1 MAHLNVRERTIEIRI
16 AYVGGE
22 RAGKQ
27 STFSR
32 LREAEGASAE
42 SFVDDGE
49 KLALTMRAS
58 TSVAAPDCG
67 MVVRLFGH
75 RGEVRAQTARPLL
88 HDADGVVVVVD
99 ADPAAA
105 ERNLRSVRAVRDLLE
120 ARTVPVVVQV
130 NKVDMAAGTASND
143 IVRELGVDA
152 WPNVPTSARSGE
164 GVEATLNR
172 VVDDVMQAMTQPKLE
187 SEEHEATRPKQADSN
202 PLLTA
207 LRRILEATVEEH
219 VGKMG
224 ERLGVRFEQRFEALE
239 GRIDETTQQVTRF
252 IENLDALN
260 AGTIAYRR
268 QALSNDAELLR
279 AARHAH
285 TREDLATTMGALR
298 GEITRA
304 SEATLAAVKESGL
317 VAKAHTER
325 AANAIANDT
334 RQVTTEGLLTPLTAR
349 LGELERRIDAVAEIT
364 RSLPATTARSATLG
378 EALARDLQ
386 DALAR
391 SERVEALLVELTEE
405 LKKSKKSWFG

>member
-32 LREAEGASAE
+32 LLEAQGSSAE

-67 MVVRLFGH
+67 MVVRLCGH
-75 RGEVRAQTARPLL
+75 RGEVCEQTARSLL
-88 HDADGVVVVVD
+88 RDADGVVVVVD
-99 ADPAAA
+99 ADPAAS
-105 ERNLRSVRAVRDLLE
+105 ERNVRSVRAVRDLLE
-120 ARTVPVVVQV
+120 ARPVPVVVQV
-130 NKVDMAAGTASND
+130 NKVDMADGTASND

-152 WPNVPTSARSGE
+152 WPNVPTSARTGE

-172 VVDDVMQAMTQPKLE
+172 VVDDVMQAMTQPELE

-219 VGKMG
+219 VGKLG
-224 ERLGVRFEQRFEALE
+224 DRLGVRFEQRFEALE
-239 GRIDETTQQVTRF
+239 DRIDETAQQVTRF
-252 IENLDALN
+252 IEHLDALN

-285 TREDLATTMGALR
+285 TREDLATAMGTLR
-298 GEITRA
+298 GEIARA
-304 SEATLAAVKESGL
+304 SELTLAAVKESGL

-325 AANAIANDT
+325 AANAIAKDT
-334 RQVTTEGLLTPLTAR
+334 RQATSEGLLTPLNAR
-349 LGELERRIDAVAEIT
+349 LAELERRIDAVAETT
-364 RSLPATTARSATLG
+364 RSLPATTARAATLG

>member
-32 LREAEGASAE
+32 LLEAQGASAE

-67 MVVRLFGH
+67 MVVRLLGH
-75 RGEVRAQTARPLL
+75 RGEVREQTARSLL
-88 HDADGVVVVVD
+88 HDADGVVVLVD

-105 ERNLRSVRAVRDLLE
+105 ERNERSVRAVRDLLE
-120 ARTVPVVVQV
+120 ARPVPVVVQV

-152 WPNVPTSARSGE
+152 WPNVATSARSGE

-172 VVDDVMQAMTQPKLE
+172 VVDDVMQAMTQPRLE

-219 VGKMG
+219 VGKLG
-224 ERLGVRFEQRFEALE
+224 ERLGARFEQRFEALE
-239 GRIDETTQQVTRF
+239 HRVDETTQQVTRF

-260 AGTIAYRR
+260 AGTIAFRR

-298 GEITRA
+298 GEISRA
-304 SEATLAAVKESGL
+304 SDATLAAVKESGL
-317 VAKAHTER
+317 IAKTHTER
-325 AANAIANDT
+325 AANAIAKDT
-334 RQVTTEGLLTPLTAR
+334 RLVATEGLLTPLTAR
-349 LGELERRIDAVAEIT
+349 LADLERRIDAVAEVT
-364 RSLPATTARSATLG
+364 SSLPATTARSG
-378 EALARDLQ
+378 EALSRDLQ
-386 DALAR
+386 DAIAR
-391 SERVEALLVELTEE
+391 SERVEALLVELTDE